1 MILAVVERLFVDS
14 TTAYLFVEDKKE
26 GMEC

>member
-14 TTAYLFVEDKKE
+14 TTAYLFVEDKNQ